1 MAPSIPVL
9 KDMSMQYEYDWG
21 YDCFS
26 EDSKIQFSV
35 AVHDAATV
43 SVLVSDPYY
52 YCYDDSFFAIY
63 EVQLPV
69 ENDSIYKYETLT
81 DWGTIYKIYARNF
94 FGYSYCDSIIFT
106 TDLITDPQITERL
119 NQLKNEETD
128 IDVIPTDISD
138 IQIVAKN
145 QVFIPSD
152 YAVRVTNRSG
162 NLQKKRMDFKK
173 KSKRLLTLSAIVFIL
188 VKKFDVG

>member
-1 MAPSIPVL
+1 
-9 KDMSMQYEYDWG
+9 MQYEYDWG

-152 YAVRVTNRSG
+152 YAYICVIDIVGRKYSLPCENSIIDLSPLPNG
-162 NLQKKRMDFKK
+162 MYIIIYKNANN
-173 KSKRLLTLSAIVFIL
+173 TLSNFKL
-188 VKKFDVG
+188 LKS